1 MPNSK
6 LPASYKSLLA
16 KVRETL
22 ILGHQRIEAQKT
34 LTYWEAGHHI
44 IVEVKRYED
53 RADYGTQAIKQ
64 LAKDLGVEDSTLHRC
79 VQFAAQY
86 TRAQIVAGRRQ
97 FSWNHY
103 KSFITISNIK
113 ERSLLEDSAQKHQW
127 SAEELAA
134 KIRSGKTGKRT
145 TLDLKE
151 EAPAKQEMLIPKRGT
166 LYTYRIV
173 KRPELGVK
181 GGETRKGEETSPLR
195 LDLGFGMYR
204 RLTPRAAARF
214 SADQIVE
221 SDYDTKE
228 ETYALKAS
236 ERTPKELFTYQ
247 AVIERVVDA
256 DTLKV
261 RIDLGFDLEHR
272 ETLRLRDIDA
282 PEVGTKSGD
291 LAKAFVQSLLKEAD
305 TIILHTTRSDK
316 YDRYLA
322 DVFIGEDTFLNNLLL
337 EKGQAVRV

>member
-6 LPASYKSLLA
+6 LPSTYKSLLT

-22 ILGHQRIEAQKT
+22 ILGQQRIEAQKVK
-34 LTYWEAGHHI
+34 TYWETGRLI
-44 IVEVKRYED
+44 QDDIFKNKG
-53 RADYGTQAIKQ
+53 RADYGTDLVSR
-64 LAKDLGVEDSTLHRC
+64 LARDLGLNPRILHYC
-79 VQFAAQY
+79 IQFA
-86 TRAQIVAGRRQ
+86 RAYPRPPILNGRSKFKWTHFREL
-97 FSWNHY
+97 
-103 KSFITISNIK
+103 ISVPDPK
-113 ERSLLEDSAQKHQW
+113 MRGELEEKAARHNW
-127 SAEELAA
+127 SAEELGIRIKANITDQRQERRQIAA
-134 KIRSGKTGKRT
+134 
-145 TLDLKE
+145 
-151 EAPAKQEMLIPKRGT
+151 PVKQEFLVPKRGT

-181 GGETRKGEETSPLR
+181 GAETAPLL

-204 RLTPRAAARF
+204 RLTPRAAVRF
-214 SADQIVE
+214 SADQVVE

-282 PEVGTKSGD
+282 PEVGTKAGD
-291 LAKAFVQSLLKEAD
+291 AAKAFVQSLLKEAD
-305 TIILHTTRSDK
+305 SVILHTTRSDK
-316 YDRYLA
+316 YDRYLS
-322 DVFIGEDTFLNNLLL
+322 DVFFSRGNEEEILLNNLLL
-337 EKGQAVRV
+337 EKGYAVRI